1 MRPSADKVAI
11 ATEIENVKTER
22 NHAVFEDRHHKD
34 QPAVKAMAQRIADN
48 SPQVLV
54 TTDDFVAAY
63 GQEASDMVA
72 KGGLLAALW
81 DIGIDAVPATFWVR
95 RNKSTKSTTGF
106 SLFI

>member
-1 MRPSADKVAI
+1 MM
-11 ATEIENVKTER
+11 
-22 NHAVFEDRHHKD
+22 FEDRHHKD

-72 KGGLLAALW
+72 RGGLLAALW
-81 DIGIDAVPATFWVR
+81 DIGIGAVPATFEGEGRDQPKGLKTRPVGTV
-95 RNKSTKSTTGF
+95 S
-106 SLFI
+106 